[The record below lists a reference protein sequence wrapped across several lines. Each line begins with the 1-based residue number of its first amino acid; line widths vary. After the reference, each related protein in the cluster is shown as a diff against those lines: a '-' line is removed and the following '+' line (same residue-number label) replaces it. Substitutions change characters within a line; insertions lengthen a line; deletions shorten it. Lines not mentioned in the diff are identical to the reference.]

1 MALSCALPQL
11 NCPFQGSVATL
22 DVCKVKTG
30 RFLASCFLPCFL
42 AASPL
47 CVSSADFGPKHEDM
61 NDEVRMLV
69 GLVKEEEDGQEQ

>member
-1 MALSCALPQL
+1 M
-11 NCPFQGSVATL
+11 
-22 DVCKVKTG
+22 
-30 RFLASCFLPCFL
+30 ASCFLPCFL

-69 GLVKEEEDGQEQ
+69 GLVKEEDGQEE